1 MMNIVAIVGSLR
13 KESYN
18 KRIALF
24 IKEKYKGKLDIE
36 ILYLNDLVVFNED
49 IEENPPQPILDFKEK
64 IKKSDGVLF
73 VTPEYNHSI
82 PGGLKNALDWCSRV
96 DRVLVNKPTFIAG
109 ASNGNVGT
117 ARCQSELRK
126 ILNSPGIAAL
136 NLPGNLFLLEN
147 IQDKFDEDGKFNDE
161 RSIKY
166 LDKVVDHFIEWTKKV
181 KG

>member
-18 KRIALF
+18 KKVALF
-24 IKEKYKGKLDIE
+24 IKERYKDKLNIE
-36 ILYLNDLVVFNED
+36 ILYLNDLVLFNED
-49 IEENPPQPILDFKEK
+49 IEENPPHAVLDFKER

-96 DRVLVNKPTFIAG
+96 DRVLVGKPTFIAG
-109 ASNGNVGT
+109 ASNGNIGT
-117 ARCQSELRK
+117 TRCQAELRK

-136 NLPGNLFLLEN
+136 NLPGNLFLLGN
-147 IQDKFDEDGKFNDE
+147 IQDKFDEKGNFNDE

-166 LDKVVDHFIEWTKKV
+166 FDKVVDNYIEWAKKISV
-181 KG
+181 